1 MWKASLS
8 KNSLPFATITFN
20 TRNTI
25 AEGIPHNL
33 WWHFEKSHTT
43 VSQKLSSFAASTG
56 MRRSSK
62 ASLLPTP
69 NLIDLL
75 ASRICSEH
83 LGILYENSWGLSRL
97 PAVKESANKTLPLCH
112 CRQTVL
118 ISMSLSKTPPT
129 APWKQKLPRQQI
141 LRGHHLYTYTH
152 ILKIMPSILK
162 PGVLFFSLAAPISP
176 PVNVDPATT
185 ATEHLCWGIQKSTTK
200 LQKFQ
205 ELWEQTA
212 FPIAAKPPGGF
223 SAVGIFSCQ
232 GFFPNWQQKTHEGL
246 GGFVIAGL
254 VL

>member
-8 KNSLPFATITFN
+8 KNSLPFATITFKI
-20 TRNTI
+20 RNTI

-43 VSQKLSSFAASTG
+43 FSQKLSSFAASTG

-83 LGILYENSWGLSRL
+83 LGILYENSWGLSGL

-141 LRGHHLYTYTH
+141 LLCHLYTYTH

-162 PGVLFFSLAAPISP
+162 PGVLFFPLLRQSP
-176 PVNVDPATT
+176 
-185 ATEHLCWGIQKSTTK
+185 HRSTLTQPPQPRSTSVEVSRSRPRSSKNSKNCESKQPFPLQQSRREVFLQLEFFHVRDFFRIDNKKLTK
-200 LQKFQ
+200 V
-205 ELWEQTA
+205 W
-212 FPIAAKPPGGF
+212 
-223 SAVGIFSCQ
+223 
-232 GFFPNWQQKTHEGL
+232 

>member
-8 KNSLPFATITFN
+8 KNSLPFATITFKI
-20 TRNTI
+20 RNTI

-43 VSQKLSSFAASTG
+43 FSQKLSSFAASTG

-83 LGILYENSWGLSRL
+83 LGILYENSWGLSGL

-118 ISMSLSKTPPT
+118 ISMSLFQNTSNCSLKTKTSKTT
-129 APWKQKLPRQQI
+129 NIAVSSV
-141 LRGHHLYTYTH
+141 YVYAH
-152 ILKIMPSILK
+152 IKIMPSILK
-162 PGVLFFSLAAPISP
+162 PGVRSAVFSPKAAPISP
-176 PVNVDPATT
+176 PVNQPNPP
-185 ATEHLCWGIQKSTTK
+185 HSHHPRLCWGIQKSTTK

-212 FPIAAKPPGGF
+212 FPASNKPGGF
-223 SAVGIFSCQ
+223 LQLFFSC
-232 GFFPNWQQKTHEGL
+232 
-246 GGFVIAGL
+246 
-254 VL
+254 